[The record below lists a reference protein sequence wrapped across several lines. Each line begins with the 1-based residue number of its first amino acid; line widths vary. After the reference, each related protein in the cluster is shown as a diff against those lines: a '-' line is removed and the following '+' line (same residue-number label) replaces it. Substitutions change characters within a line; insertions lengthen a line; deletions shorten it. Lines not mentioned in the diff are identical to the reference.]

1 MATFGVCSS
10 PVIVIVGPLS
20 PLTLAVLGPCGI
32 KHLNLVRQYG
42 VGGPPGRLQHCH
54 FILISCWR
62 LLAAR
67 ECL

>member
-1 MATFGVCSS
+1 MATFGVCSP

-42 VGGPPGRLQHCH
+42 VGGPPGRH
-54 FILISCWR
+54 FILTSCWR